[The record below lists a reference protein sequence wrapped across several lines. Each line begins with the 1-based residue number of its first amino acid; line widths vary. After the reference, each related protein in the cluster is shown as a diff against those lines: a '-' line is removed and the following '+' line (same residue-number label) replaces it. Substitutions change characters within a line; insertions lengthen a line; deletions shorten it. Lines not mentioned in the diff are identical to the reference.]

1 MSSTLRVRAT
11 AAIVSTALLSM
22 PILASAQELDA
33 AAQDA
38 RAQTLLAAARRIAAR
53 ETLRDATPQAP
64 AAVAAADEQCRVG
77 WAEKLAFLYALV
89 GGSVMLITG
98 PGEREG
104 GEWTVDGK
112 SETAAGAA
120 AVALSFALLKDIR
133 RKRPTPP
140 HP

>member
-1 MSSTLRVRAT
+1 
-11 AAIVSTALLSM
+11 VSAALLST
-22 PILASAQELDA
+22 PGLAIAQELDA
-33 AAQDA
+33 AAQDLRA
-38 RAQTLLAAARRIAAR
+38 RTLMAAARRIAAG
-53 ETLRDATPQAP
+53 ETLRDAP
-64 AAVAAADEQCRVG
+64 AQRSVAAASADECRAS

-112 SETAAGAA
+112 SETVAGAA
-120 AVALSFALLKDIR
+120 AVVLSFALLKDIR
-133 RKRPTPP
+133 HKRSA